1 MCLAIPGQ
9 IVSIEGD
16 DPFYRSGKISF
27 GGIIKKVALA
37 YVPDAKV
44 GDYALVH
51 AGFAINLVDESEA
64 MKVFELLNE
73 IGDVADELAEGP
85 SHEIS

>member
-16 DPFYRSGKISF
+16 DPFYRLGKIRF
-27 GGIIKKVALA
+27 GGVTKQVSLA
-37 YVPDAKV
+37 YVPEAKV

-64 MKVFELLNE
+64 LGVFELLKDIE
-73 IGDVADELAEGP
+73 DIPDESAEG
-85 SHEIS
+85 SSQ

>member
-1 MCLAIPGQ
+1 MCLAIPGE
-9 IVSIEGD
+9 IISIEGD

-27 GGIIKKVALA
+27 GGIIKKVSLA

-51 AGFAINLVDESEA
+51 AGFAINLVDEAEA
-64 MKVFELLNE
+64 LKVFELLNE
-73 IGDVADELAEGP
+73 LGDVAGELQEG
-85 SHEIS
+85 SSDEIS